1 MLQLRRS
8 KPYSCRLKEKPIAPA
23 RMRGVVMVE
32 TAIVLPVLLVLLL
45 GTAELGRVFYS
56 YNTVNKV
63 AREGARYLSGTCFT
77 GGVPVVDLTAQ
88 RIAAT
93 RNFVVFGNTA
103 GSGTP
108 MLSNL
113 QVSNVTVSSVGGN
126 FVTVDVNYPQ
136 VPMFGP
142 LLPMFGLGNDVDVSF
157 PLHAVVTMRAI
168 N

>member
-1 MLQLRRS
+1 MLHSCRS
-8 KPYSCRLKEKPIAPA
+8 KPYSCRLKERPVALA

-45 GTAELGRVFYS
+45 GTAELGRIFYS
-56 YNTVNKV
+56 YNTVNKI
-63 AREGARYLSGTCFT
+63 AREGARYLSGGAFT

-93 RNFVVFGNTA
+93 RNFVVYGNAA

-108 MLSNL
+108 VLSNL
-113 QVSNVTVSSVGGN
+113 RVSDVTVSSVGGN

-142 LLPMFGLGNDVDVSF
+142 LLPMFGFGNDLDVSF
-157 PLHAVVTMRAI
+157 PLRAAVTMRAI